1 MLYCTNKDKLKFK
14 MFLFHVF
21 YTFIISLYGAHKK
34 VICVNLYHC
43 FSFLPLFE
51 GESLLEACPCLLE
64 FISAVI
70 HDTASAPGVL
80 SFTLRLIGLLAAA
93 EDDFIVLKVELLT
106 PVAFSK
112 LLQNIPVL
120 ICSIIVPPSLSCRS
134 P

>member
-1 MLYCTNKDKLKFK
+1 MSFIPLS
-14 MFLFHVF
+14 FLFMVH
-21 YTFIISLYGAHKK
+21 IKK
-34 VICVNLYHC
+34 WSHVNLYHC
-43 FSFLPLFE
+43 FSFLSLFE
-51 GESLLEACPCLLE
+51 EESLLEACPCLLE

>member
-1 MLYCTNKDKLKFK
+1 MSFVPLS
-14 MFLFHVF
+14 FLFMVH
-21 YTFIISLYGAHKK
+21 IKK
-34 VICVNLYHC
+34 WSRVNLYPC
-43 FSFLPLFE
+43 FSFLSLFE

-93 EDDFIVLKVELLT
+93 EDAFRILKVELLT
-106 PVAFSK
+106 RGVFSK
-112 LLQNIPVL
+112 LLQNIPML
-120 ICSIIVPPSLSCRS
+120 ICPIIVPPSLSCRS